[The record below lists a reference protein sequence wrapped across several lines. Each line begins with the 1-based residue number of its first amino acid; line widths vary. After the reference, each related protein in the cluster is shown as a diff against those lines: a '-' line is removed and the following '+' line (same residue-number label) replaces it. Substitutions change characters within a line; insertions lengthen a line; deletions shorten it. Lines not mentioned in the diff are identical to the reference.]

1 MTMPSEAEYVWG
13 TGLTERQRLLEQVRL
28 YIPEASWLLDH
39 LKIRPG
45 SRAIDLGCG
54 LLGILDLLSERVGP
68 LGGVLGVERE
78 FKFVEIAKE
87 LLAERKIKNVRVIAG
102 DAMSTRLADHSFQF
116 VHERLLLIV
125 VPEPR
130 KVISEMVR
138 LAEPGGIVAVEEV
151 DIGMWT
157 CEPPHHAWTR
167 LFAAFEEVY
176 TRDGKDLRVGRRLP
190 GMLRAAGLDKVACK
204 AHARLNGPGDFHQQ
218 QLLVFV
224 KQFWWQIID
233 LGLIGEEE
241 LESLFQQ
248 LEAHLADPA
257 TLVVSPLLFQA
268 WGYKK
273 HDEPQHDG

>member
-1 MTMPSEAEYVWG
+1 MSSGAAYVWG
-13 TGLTERQRLLEQVRL
+13 TGLTEQQRLLQQIEL
-28 YIPEASWLLDH
+28 YVPEASWMLNH

-68 LGGVLGVERE
+68 QGDVVGLEWE
-78 FKFVEIAKE
+78 SKFVEMANE
-87 LLAERKIKNVRVIAG
+87 LLRGRKLENVRVMVG
-102 DAMSTRLADHSFQF
+102 DATSTGLPDQSFQF

-125 VPEPR
+125 VPEPL

-138 LAEPGGIVAVEEV
+138 LVAPGGIVAVEDV
-151 DIGMWT
+151 DLGTWT
-157 CEPPHHAWTR
+157 CEPSHPAWTR
-167 LFAAFEEVY
+167 LFAAFEAVY

-190 GMLRAAGLDKVACK
+190 GLLRAAGLDNVGCK

-224 KQFWWQIID
+224 KLFWQQIID
-233 LGLIGEEE
+233 AGLLTEEE
-241 LESLFQQ
+241 LQSAFRQ
-248 LEAHLADPA
+248 LEDHLADPA

-268 WGYKK
+268 WGYKTG
-273 HDEPQHDG
+273 DRSDRL

>member
-1 MTMPSEAEYVWG
+1 MPSSQDYVWG
-13 TGLTERQRLLEQVRL
+13 TEAIERERLLEQVKL
-28 YIPEASWLLDH
+28 YVPEATWLLDH
-39 LKIRPG
+39 LALKPG

-54 LLGILDLLSERVGP
+54 PLGILDLLSERVGP
-68 LGGVLGVERE
+68 GGAVSGVEWEAR
-78 FKFVEIAKE
+78 FVHMANE
-87 LLAERKIKNVRVIAG
+87 LAAERGLDNVRVTVG
-102 DAMSTRLADHSFQF
+102 DATATTHPANAFQF

-151 DIGMWT
+151 DVGSWT
-157 CEPPHHAWTR
+157 CEPVHPAWSR
-167 LFAAFEEVY
+167 LFASFETLY
-176 TRDGKDLRVGRRLP
+176 THDGKDLRIGRRLP
-190 GMLRAAGLDKVACK
+190 GLLRAAGLENVGCK

-224 KQFWWQIID
+224 KLFWKQIVD
-233 LGLIGEEE
+233 QGLVGEGE
-241 LESLFQQ
+241 LSALYERLDR
-248 LEAHLADPA
+248 HLADPA

-273 HDEPQHDG
+273 R